1 MAVTREDVVHVA
13 GLARLRLTEEEIERF
28 TVQLSGIL
36 QHMEEL
42 KELDV
47 SGVEPVGGA
56 AEWQAPLRSEDA
68 GPDGLSRELR
78 ELAPAWQDGFF
89 TVPRLAALDTGDL
102 EGASED
108 QGRLAGRP
116 TAEGSDS

>member
-1 MAVTREDVVHVA
+1 MAVTREDVIHVA

-28 TVQLSGIL
+28 AVQLSGIL

-42 KELDV
+42 KELNV

-68 GPDGLSRELR
+68 GPDGLGRELR

-89 TVPRLAALDTGDL
+89 TVPRLAALDAGDL
-102 EGASED
+102 EGASQD

-116 TAEGSDS
+116 AAERGDS